1 MIVYHTK
8 RHCGGGEVTQWEKG
22 KLTLAEAVSR
32 KPLKTLEDS
41 SRQRRKLTGHFV
53 SILQQAEKE
62 ADWSH
67 CIYTQEVKAE
77 EKVKLGYKARGPH

>member
-41 SRQRRKLTGHFV
+41 SRQRRKIDT
-53 SILQQAEKE
+53 QQEPFGQ
-62 ADWSH
+62 
-67 CIYTQEVKAE
+67 IQQVG
-77 EKVKLGYKARGPH
+77 L